1 MAPTPGDPTCR
12 NVMDRARRAVAAAC
26 VGYVNTFNPH
36 RIVIGGS
43 IAEAEGERLL
53 QPIRD
58 AIASEAFD
66 VVARHV
72 TVVPAMLGG
81 DVSLAGAQPLVM
93 SRLNQSSQTSPTVA
107 IGSPGRGSRR
117 YPRMTV
123 RVGINGF
130 GRIGRQ
136 SLKAI
141 LERAPDVEVVAVN
154 DLVDTSMNALL
165 FKHDSTYGAY
175 EGTVEHTDDA
185 LIIDGREIKVLQE
198 KDPATLPWGDLGVDL
213 VLESTGLFTDA
224 EKARAHIQA
233 GARKVI
239 ISAPAKGED
248 ITIVLGVN
256 EDKYDPAN
264 HHVISNASCTTNC
277 LAPAAKVVHDTFGI
291 ERGLMN
297 TIHSY
302 TNDQRILD
310 VAHKDPR
317 RARAAGQNIIPT
329 TTGAAKALAL
339 VIPDLKG
346 KFDGFSLRVPT
357 PTVSVV
363 DFTADLARSTTAD
376 EVNEAFRA
384 AAAGP
389 MKGILGVSDEP
400 LVSSDFRGDSRSS
413 IIDSESTMV
422 LGGTMVKVIAWYDNE
437 WGYSCRCADLI
448 AMVASKLPS
457 TAGTA
462 A

>member
-1 MAPTPGDPTCR
+1 
-12 NVMDRARRAVAAAC
+12 
-26 VGYVNTFNPH
+26 
-36 RIVIGGS
+36 
-43 IAEAEGERLL
+43 
-53 QPIRD
+53 
-58 AIASEAFD
+58 
-66 VVARHV
+66 
-72 TVVPAMLGG
+72 
-81 DVSLAGAQPLVM
+81 
-93 SRLNQSSQTSPTVA
+93 
-107 IGSPGRGSRR
+107 
-117 YPRMTV
+117 MTV

-141 LERAPDVEVVAVN
+141 LERAPDLEVVAVN
-154 DLVDTSMNALL
+154 DLVDTSLNALL

-175 EGTVEHTDDA
+175 PGTVDHTDDA
-185 LIIDGREIKVLQE
+185 LIIDGREIKVLKE
-198 KDPATLPWGDLGVDL
+198 KDPAALPWRDLGVEI
-213 VLESTGLFTDA
+213 VLESTGIFTDA
-224 EKARAHIQA
+224 DKASAHLAA

-256 EDKYDPAN
+256 EDKYDPASHN
-264 HHVISNASCTTNC
+264 VISNASCTTNC
-277 LAPAAKVVHDTFGI
+277 LAPTAKVVHDRFGI

-363 DFTADLARSTTAD
+363 DFTADVSRSTTAD
-376 EVNEAFRA
+376 EINDAFRA

-437 WGYSCRCADLI
+437 WGYSCRCADLL
-448 AMVASKLPS
+448 ALVAAKLPS
-457 TAGTA
+457 RA
-462 A
+462 ASAA